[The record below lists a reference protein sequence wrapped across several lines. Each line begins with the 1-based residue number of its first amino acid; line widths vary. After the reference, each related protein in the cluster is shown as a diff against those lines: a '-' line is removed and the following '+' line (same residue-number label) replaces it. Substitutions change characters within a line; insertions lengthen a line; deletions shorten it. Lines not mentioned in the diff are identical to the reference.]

1 MCGRAPTCCRR
12 CVRSISASRNRLED
26 REHRWDLRLE
36 GPIPRAAGARIIVKG
51 NSSQPHGSPTS
62 SGEQRP
68 RASIRRGYAVPVAAS
83 VRCLM
88 RRLFPVVTEVVEQ
101 IVWVEAGDFDADEE
115 ARLAGVERLIVEVRI
130 SGAPKPENCAHG
142 THEGGWSPTQCRL
155 EERDPSN
162 RAEASAAHRFTHD
175 DRLDVVE
182 YDLQVGDTGGS
193 YAAKLRALRSPRP
206 VPLIVI

>member
-1 MCGRAPTCCRR
+1 MPTPGPAYGRATPNLRPTPAS
-12 CVRSISASRNRLED
+12 SILIDAQSILFV
-26 REHRWDLRLE
+26 
-36 GPIPRAAGARIIVKG
+36 AA
-51 NSSQPHGSPTS
+51 Q
-62 SGEQRP
+62 
-68 RASIRRGYAVPVAAS
+68 PVAAS

-162 RAEASAAHRFTHD
+162 RAEASAAHRF
-175 DRLDVVE
+175 
-182 YDLQVGDTGGS
+182 DT
-193 YAAKLRALRSPRP
+193 
-206 VPLIVI
+206 